1 MKVIEIDNLTFT
13 YDPRAFE
20 PVLKNLTFS
29 VEQGDFLSII
39 GPNGSGKTT
48 LFKLITGIIKIS
60 KPCIKIW
67 GRSIN
72 SFPRKELVKYV
83 AALPSAELIHNQV
96 LKVQDYLELARY
108 PYLKTFQSLS
118 RVDYSVIEN
127 AKKIT
132 NVQRLSNK
140 YLWELSQGELSRVRI
155 ARILAQ
161 DAKIIIMDEPTAHL
175 DIDHKLW
182 LLGALRRLKSTGKTV
197 ITIVHDINLAY
208 KYSDKILVLN
218 NGALEFFGPRDSLK
232 LDLLESIFNVRIK
245 KCSDDIVFEESF

>member
-20 PVLKNLTFS
+20 PVLKNITFS
-29 VEQGDFLSII
+29 VEQGDFVSII

-48 LFKLITGIIKIS
+48 LFRLMTGILKIT
-60 KPCIKIW
+60 KPAIKIW
-67 GRSIN
+67 GRAIN
-72 SFPRKELVKYV
+72 SYTRKELVRYV
-83 AALPSAELIHNQV
+83 SALPSTEIINNQI

-108 PYLKTFQSLS
+108 PYLKPFQSLS
-118 RVDYSVIEN
+118 KVDYSVIEN

-132 NVQRLSNK
+132 NTQRLSGK

-161 DAKIIIMDEPTAHL
+161 DSRIIIMDEPTAHL

-197 ITIVHDINLAY
+197 ITIIHDINLAY
-208 KYSDKILVLN
+208 KYSDKILILN
-218 NGALEFFGPRDSLK
+218 RGTLEFYGSKDSLK
-232 LDLLESIFNVRIK
+232 LELLENIFNVRIK
-245 KCSDDIVFEESF
+245 KCQDDLLFEESF